1 MARVVH
7 KPRNPAPMPAR
18 PVNDPFGEADLE
30 GDEANRPASRCSS
43 PPPNMTLE
51 LEIGSDLMAELRATE
66 PNSTRDTQP
75 EQTRP
80 TTPGVHRE
88 SGPHSIEEALHR
100 AVTVRPAAPT
110 PATIAE
116 AVLRLI
122 ESRPRLVPK
131 A

>member
-1 MARVVH
+1 
-7 KPRNPAPMPAR
+7 MPAR
-18 PVNDPFGEADLE
+18 DMNDPFGEANLE
-30 GDEANRPASRCSS
+30 GEEPNGPVSRCSY
-43 PPPNMTLE
+43 PPPSMTLE
-51 LEIGSDLMAELRATE
+51 LEISSDLMAELRATE
-66 PNSTRDTQP
+66 PNSARDTQP

-88 SGPHSIEEALHR
+88 SDPHSIEEALHR
-100 AVTVRPAAPT
+100 AVTLRLAAPT
-110 PATIAE
+110 PATIEE